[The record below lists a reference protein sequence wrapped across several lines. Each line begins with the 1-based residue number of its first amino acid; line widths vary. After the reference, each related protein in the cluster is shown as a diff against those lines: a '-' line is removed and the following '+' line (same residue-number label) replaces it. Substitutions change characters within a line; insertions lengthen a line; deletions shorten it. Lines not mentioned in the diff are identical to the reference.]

1 MLEGT
6 LVNLRAPEM
15 DDLDRNTRWIN
26 DREVTRFLSMRY
38 EISRAAEESWLRELC
53 SKPMTYDRVFFA
65 IETKDGHH
73 IGNINLFSAQPEER
87 KCELGIMIGEKA
99 CWSQGYG
106 TDALR
111 TLLRFA
117 FDEMNMNRV
126 QLHVFAFN
134 ERAQAAYR
142 KAGFVEE
149 GRRREAIFT
158 EGAYH
163 DTVVMSALRD
173 ECQG

>member
-15 DDLDRNTRWIN
+15 DDLDRNTGWIN
-26 DREVTRFLSMRY
+26 DREVTRYLSMRY
-38 EISRAAEESWLRELC
+38 EIARAAEEAWLRDLC
-53 SKPMTYDRVFFA
+53 SKPTAYDRVFFA
-65 IETKDGHH
+65 VETKDGRH
-73 IGNINLFSAQPEER
+73 IGNTNLFNAQPEER
-87 KCELGIMIGEKA
+87 KCELGIMIGDKS
-99 CWSQGYG
+99 CWSKGHG

-111 TLLRFA
+111 VLLRFA

-134 ERAQAAYR
+134 ERAQVAYR

-149 GRRREAIFT
+149 GRRREAIYT

-163 DTVVMSALRD
+163 DTIVMSALRD
-173 ECQG
+173 ERSS